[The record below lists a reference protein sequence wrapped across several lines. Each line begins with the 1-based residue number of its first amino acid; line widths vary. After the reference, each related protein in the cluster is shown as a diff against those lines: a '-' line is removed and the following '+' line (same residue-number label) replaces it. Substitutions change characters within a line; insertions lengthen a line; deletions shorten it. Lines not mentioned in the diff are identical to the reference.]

1 MPAQLQSTTSVEMN
15 TSDVESI
22 DAQLTFAT
30 QQLKEHHGIID
41 SAPSSVSHNTTP
53 MNDQDEHSAT
63 PSTDGHYMTLQR
75 ATTENPENQNTRP
88 KVRDQWPYKQR
99 PDVLIGEVFF
109 NFHTHQ
115 YNLNITVEKQSPH
128 LQSYIMQ
135 NRTNAFI
142 CQYANSGKPSPWTQS
157 QVKHNV
163 SCGQWDLY
171 ICQM

>member
-1 MPAQLQSTTSVEMN
+1 M
-15 TSDVESI
+15 
-22 DAQLTFAT
+22 FAT
-30 QQLKEHHGIID
+30 QQLKEHHEIID
-41 SAPSSVSHNTTP
+41 NAPSSVSHNTTP

-115 YNLNITVEKQSPH
+115 YNLMHSGETISPFTIIYHAEQDKCFYLSTHQQWEAIPLESVPNEAQCVLWQMGPLHQPDVMPMGRSIITPPPIS
-128 LQSYIMQ
+128 
-135 NRTNAFI
+135 
-142 CQYANSGKPSPWTQS
+142 S
-157 QVKHNV
+157 QV
-163 SCGQWDLY
+163 QPP
-171 ICQM
+171 